1 MNLAD
6 TQIKQE
12 FDADGYVAMY
22 SFFEDNKIQE
32 IKNEIDRYI
41 NDIVPNLPN
50 HHVFYEDKS
59 DKTTIKNLQ
68 QMFTY
73 DDYFKKLIE
82 ESAIQEVA
90 SFVLGEKA
98 VPKNLQYFNK
108 PAGVGKPTPP
118 HQDGYYFMLKKH
130 NAVTCWLALEKVDE
144 ENGCIHYVR
153 GSHLDAEYRPH
164 GKSNILGFSQG
175 VTDFGNANDG
185 NPYGLN
191 RPFKYFTFNQNSP
204 SQMASFRN
212 LIENIVPSGN
222 YILIYTPMENRYDYW
237 DAHQPQLYQM
247 FQNMGSDSIFVG
259 CNRPN
264 KPFIFLTRK
273 GDPNFVVELFCQ
285 NNEDIFLDTKLINET
300 R

>member
-1 MNLAD
+1 MSLVN

-22 SFFEDNKIQE
+22 SFFEDKKIQE

-59 DKTTIKNLQ
+59 DKATIKNLQ

-108 PAGVGKPTPP
+108 PPGVGKPTPP

-153 GSHLDAEYRPH
+153 GSHKSEYRPH
-164 GKSNILGFSQG
+164 GRSNVLGFSQG
-175 VTDFGNANDG
+175 ITDFGNEEDKKNTVAFPGDPGTFLIHNSKTIHWAEG
-185 NPYGLN
+185 NKSQTRTRKALGFIYYGESAEI
-191 RPFKYFTFNQNSP
+191 NQEAHDAY
-204 SQMASFRN
+204 QEKLKKEMKEKN
-212 LIENIVPSGN
+212 LI
-222 YILIYTPMENRYDYW
+222 
-237 DAHQPQLYQM
+237 
-247 FQNMGSDSIFVG
+247 
-259 CNRPN
+259 
-264 KPFIFLTRK
+264 
-273 GDPNFVVELFCQ
+273 
-285 NNEDIFLDTKLINET
+285 
-300 R
+300 